1 MRGATLRARS
11 GAVVQA
17 LAIPTHE
24 TACTNVPP
32 VSDPETTSSS
42 DGLGE
47 RVVSGARW
55 IFLLRVTS
63 IATLWLVSVV
73 LAHLLE
79 RRQYGL
85 AGMANIIV
93 TLLVVFQDSGLT
105 GALIHRSSKMREAI
119 DAAVVYSAASGLAL
133 AAACVLAAP
142 LVGDFFH
149 QHQVT
154 SLVRGLSLV
163 FLFRSI
169 SQVPQAILQKELRFK
184 AFALVLVSGSV
195 LQASTAISL
204 AALGAGSW
212 SPIVGAIA
220 LEGWCALLMWPVAGI
235 RANPRRAS
243 WSTLRELLGYGR
255 GLAGANVAHTINQYV
270 DNVVI
275 ARQLG
280 PVQLGAYTIGYQ
292 AGKQTLTTLSFA
304 ASQLVFPAYT
314 KLRDDL
320 ERFRRAYL
328 RSLRFM
334 AVCAAPLAFSLAAV
348 SGTFVDAVYGSKWHD
363 AAPVLTII
371 VLATLFSTLTASM
384 GEVMKAMRHP
394 GWVFGI
400 ATIQLILITV
410 AVLTLYR
417 HGIVA
422 VAAGVGVATIA
433 VGSIS
438 VVLTERLLRIGWREW
453 LLTPLPA
460 VCAGAL
466 TGIALFATD
475 REIGQS
481 AAIRLCFEIVEAPT
495 VYLVALRVIAP
506 EPCHEFLAEVGR
518 LTALSKLRLRLRQ
531 AIRSN

>member
-1 MRGATLRARS
+1 MLLVS
-11 GAVVQA
+11 GAE
-17 LAIPTHE
+17 PTGS
-24 TACTNVPP
+24 T
-32 VSDPETTSSS
+32 

-63 IATLWLVSVV
+63 ISTLWLISVV

-105 GALIHRSSKMREAI
+105 GALIHRGSKMREAI
-119 DAAVVYSAASGLAL
+119 DSAVLYSAVSGLVL
-133 AAACVLAAP
+133 AGACVLAAP
-142 LVGDFFH
+142 LVGQFFH

-163 FLFRSI
+163 FVFRSI

-195 LQASTAISL
+195 VQVSTAISL
-204 AALGAGSW
+204 ATLGAGAW
-212 SPIVGAIA
+212 SPIIGAIA
-220 LEGWCALLMWPVAGI
+220 LEAWCALLMWPVAGI

-243 WSTLRELLGYGR
+243 WRTLRELLGYGR
-255 GLAGANVAHTINQYV
+255 GLAGANIAHTVNQYV

-280 PVQLGAYTIGYQ
+280 PAQLGAYTIGYQ

-348 SGTFVDAVYGSKWHD
+348 SGTFVDAVYGAKWHA
-363 AAPVLTII
+363 AAPVLAII
-371 VLATLFSTLTASM
+371 VLVTLLSTLTSTM

-394 GWVFGI
+394 GWVFGV
-400 ATIQLILITV
+400 ATIQTILITV

-422 VAAGVGVATIA
+422 VAAGVGASTVL
-433 VGSIS
+433 VGCLSL
-438 VVLTERLLRIGWREW
+438 VLTERLLRIGWRAW
-453 LLTPLPA
+453 ILTAFPA
-460 VCAGAL
+460 VAAGAL
-466 TGIALFATD
+466 TGLALLGTD
-475 REIGQS
+475 RTIGRS
-481 AAIRLCFEIVEAPT
+481 AGVRLCIEIVEAPV
-495 VYLVALRVIAP
+495 VYLVALRLIAP
-506 EPCHEFLAEVGR
+506 ERLREFLVEAGQ
-518 LTALSKLRLRLRQ
+518 LTLLSKLQLRMRR
-531 AIRSN
+531 AVRSN